1 MSRIDSLVCTGTKK
15 TRYRFVVLA
24 IIFSVYAINYAD
36 RTNIG
41 AVLPFII
48 QEFHINNFEAGA
60 IASMFFLGYAVSQ
73 IPAGFFIA
81 RRGTRGLVALSIFG
95 FSVFTWLMGTVSSVF
110 GLKLVRLGLG
120 LSEGP
125 CPVGLAST
133 INNWFPAK
141 EKATATGV
149 YIAATMF
156 APILVPPL
164 AVWIAVT
171 WGWRWVFYSFSIP
184 GVIIAVIWY
193 LCVRSR
199 PSESRLVS
207 ERELAV
213 ITDNAANNGKDREN
227 ILMDTKFAILDRLI
241 RVKKLEPIATVKGLF
256 TSKNILGDCLAYFMM
271 VSVLYGLLTWIPL
284 YLVKE
289 KGFDF
294 MRMGLVASMPCIG
307 GFVGAIGGGYISD
320 KLLGR
325 RRKPT
330 MIFTATSTVMMMV
343 IMLNIP
349 QNTIAVCAGLFFV
362 GLCLNIGWPAFTAYG
377 MAVSDSKTYPIASS
391 IINSGGNLGG
401 FVSPMV
407 AGFLLDTTGSFN
419 SVFIYFG
426 ACAAVGLFII
436 LTLDEAQ

>member
-1 MSRIDSLVCTGTKK
+1 MSRIDSLVCTGTRK
-15 TRYRFVVLA
+15 TNYRFAVLA
-24 IIFSVYAINYAD
+24 IIFAVYAINYAD

-48 QEFHINNFEAGA
+48 EEFHINNFEAGA

-81 RRGTRGLVALSIFG
+81 KRGTRGLVALSIFG
-95 FSVFTWLMGTVSSVF
+95 FSAFTWLMGTVSSVF

-156 APILVPPL
+156 APIIVPPL

-171 WGWRWVFYSFSIP
+171 WGWRWVFYSFAIP
-184 GVIIAVIWY
+184 GIFIAIVWY
-193 LCVRSR
+193 LFVKSR
-199 PSESRLVS
+199 PADSGFVSES
-207 ERELAV
+207 ELAV
-213 ITDNAANNGKDREN
+213 INADTNEKQQIRQN
-227 ILMDTKFAILDRLI
+227 IHMAPRFATLDKFI
-241 RVKKLEPIATVKGLF
+241 RVRKLAPIDTVKGLF

-294 MRMGLVASMPCIG
+294 MRMGMVASMPCIG
-307 GFVGAIGGGYISD
+307 GFVGAIGGGFISD

-330 MIFTATSTVMMMV
+330 MIFTAISTVIMMV

-349 QNTIAVCAGLFFV
+349 QSTLAVCIGLFFV

-407 AGFLLDTTGSFN
+407 AGYLLDTTGSFN
-419 SVFIYFG
+419 SVFTYFG
-426 ACAAVGLFII
+426 ACAAVGLLII